1 MNQQLQPLQWKRFK
15 ELEQICVNG
24 RAVFYMVGMALN
36 EIKQEKFY
44 ESKGFETFPDYCE
57 SIGYTRRYCD
67 DLIISARVIEKLP
80 DNLRNLITSERAA
93 RALVNIPI
101 SLRCQVIIKAALQA
115 PGKPIT
121 GAQLKRLSPPP
132 PRPPQASQRPPQA
145 PKKPLIK
152 GKSAKVEPVVPTSSF
167 KDKTGLSIPKEVL
180 PTWERREEIATL
192 LTDLSKVRTSLRKAK
207 ESGDNLFAEVDFTD
221 NEAKLSMVYEDL
233 QTAMPHAVCPECNG
247 KIKVAD
253 CGVCSG
259 RGFVSEF
266 YWKVKVPNDIKEI
279 TGRK

>member
-44 ESKGFETFPDYCE
+44 ESKGFDSFPEYCE
-57 SIGYTRRYCD
+57 SIGYSRRHCER
-67 DLIISARVIEKLP
+67 LILGANVVSQLP
-80 DNLRNLITSERAA
+80 DNLRRLIQGEHAA
-93 RALVNIPI
+93 RALLNIPA
-101 SLRCQVIIKAALQA
+101 SLRVAAIVRATSAATKPATAKAIKQA
-115 PGKPIT
+115 G
-121 GAQLKRLSPPP
+121 PP
-132 PRPPQASQRPPQA
+132 PRPLRSNQSVLPPKPAPNRP
-145 PKKPLIK
+145 KPLQLQQ
-152 GKSAKVEPVVPTSSF
+152 KSGPIGP
-167 KDKTGLSIPKEVL
+167 KDRTGLPIPKEVL

-266 YWKVKVPNDIKEI
+266 YWRVKVPNDIKEI

>member
-1 MNQQLQPLQWKRFK
+1 MNQLQPLQLKRF
-15 ELEQICVNG
+15 EALEQVCVNG

-44 ESKGFETFPDYCE
+44 ESKGFATFPDYCE

-67 DLIISARVIEKLP
+67 DLIISAKVIEKLP
-80 DNLRNLITSERAA
+80 DNLRNLITNERSA
-93 RALVNIPI
+93 RALANIPA
-101 SLRCQVIIKAALQA
+101 SLRCQVVIKAAL
-115 PGKPIT
+115 GKNPISSN
-121 GAQLKRLSPPP
+121 QLKKLIPPRPLVKSLSHRGPP
-132 PRPPQASQRPPQA
+132 PRENNAF
-145 PKKPLIK
+145 K
-152 GKSAKVEPVVPTSSF
+152 GKSAKVEPLVPTSGR
-167 KDKTGLSIPKEVL
+167 DKTGLPIPKEVAK
-180 PTWERREEIATL
+180 TWERREEVATL
-192 LTDLSKVRTSLRKAK
+192 LTDLSKVRTALRKAK
-207 ESGDNLFAEVDFTD
+207 ESGDNLYAEVDFTD
-221 NEAKLSMVYEDL
+221 DEAKLSMVYEDL

-247 KIKVAD
+247 TTKVAD